1 MGFCAKR
8 NKSIT
13 DSGPSGERWWI
24 YQLWCESIGQEQK
37 LGEVLVPI
45 HGCVLRAD
53 NTFYQPE
60 GGIVIKT
67 LFKDNPASYLTVF
80 CLGVIAGLLVVLFC
94 EFPNNELWSFYY
106 WSSDTFG
113 FWMFSTALIVLC
125 SEKRK
130 NAAVNAALYIF
141 LMFLI
146 TTIYKSFH
154 MYWKGYTHFESLA
167 ELAIHHMSG
176 WFLYSI
182 PPAILCGVLGA
193 ILWSGINCTL

>member
-1 MGFCAKR
+1 MK
-8 NKSIT
+8 I
-13 DSGPSGERWWI
+13 
-24 YQLWCESIGQEQK
+24 
-37 LGEVLVPI
+37 
-45 HGCVLRAD
+45 
-53 NTFYQPE
+53 
-60 GGIVIKT
+60 
-67 LFKDNPASYLTVF
+67 LFKENPASYLAVF
-80 CLGVIAGLLVVLFC
+80 ILGVIAGLLVVLFC

-113 FWMFSTALIVLC
+113 FWMFSTALIVLY

-130 NAAVNAALYIF
+130 IAAVNASLYIF

-154 MYWKGYTHFESLA
+154 MYWNGYTHFESLA
-167 ELAIHHMSG
+167 ELSTHHMSG

-193 ILWSGINCTL
+193 ILWSGRKNNIYGKILCVSPAIFIFLETILLFYNVFTEHMKLFSAMSDLACLITYCLILRRAFSN